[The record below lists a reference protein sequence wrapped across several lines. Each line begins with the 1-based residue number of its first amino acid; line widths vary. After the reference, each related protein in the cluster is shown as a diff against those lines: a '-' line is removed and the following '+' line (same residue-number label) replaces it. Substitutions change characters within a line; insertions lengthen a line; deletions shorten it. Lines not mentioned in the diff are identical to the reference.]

1 MNYLK
6 YIYNSIITPFTV
18 PDSWEDVPFKTFVAY
33 NRLIEE
39 GKADNQQVIYN
50 LFMPDV
56 PLDYW
61 NKPHDPKLYQ
71 SINNQLNFISTE
83 PSKEVPTHI
92 VHDDYNV
99 IVPTKIDNVTANQY
113 FGALKA
119 VNDVVKDKGTDVNTL
134 EIMPELIAI
143 LMFKETGK
151 GTIESLAKEI
161 NELPTDKV
169 YGLGCFFLQKLTVL
183 KNGTTLICR
192 VKDLMRRILTLVM
205 AEFLIIMVILL
216 RLITFRK
223 GSLVSVLLYLK
234 RKLLKFT
241 CRYRLPLIFKSVKEN
256 IPTS

>member
-6 YIYNSIITPFTV
+6 YIWENIKTPFSV
-18 PDSWEDVPFKTFVAY
+18 ADSWDDVPFKTFVAY
-33 NRLIEE
+33 NKLIEDGE
-39 GKADNQQVIYN
+39 ADDQAKIYS

-56 PLDYW
+56 PVDYW

-71 SINNQLNFISTE
+71 SINNQLNFISQE

-92 VHDDYNV
+92 VHDNYDI

-113 FGALKA
+113 WGALKA
-119 VNDVVKDKGTDVNTL
+119 VNDIIKEKGTESNTL

-151 GTIESLAKEI
+151 STIKDLSKEI
-161 NELPTDKV
+161 NDLPTPKV
-169 YGLGCFFLQKLTVL
+169 YALGCFFLQKLQDL

-192 VKDLMRRILTLVM
+192 VKRLMKRTFLLVM
-205 AEFLIIMVILL
+205 AEFLIIMVILS

-223 GSLVSVLLYLK
+223 GPLVSVYSYLK
-234 RKLLKFT
+234 RKLLKCTFKY
-241 CRYRLPLIFKSVKEN
+241 RYPLIFPSAKEN
-256 IPTS
+256 TQTS

>member
-6 YIYNSIITPFTV
+6 YIWKNIKTPFSV
-18 PDSWEDVPFKTFVAY
+18 ADSWDDVQFKTFVAY
-33 NRLIEE
+33 NKLIEDGE
-39 GKADNQQVIYN
+39 ADDQAKIYS

-56 PLDYW
+56 PIDYW

-71 SINNQLNFISTE
+71 SINNQLNFISQE

-92 VHDDYNV
+92 VHDNYDI

-113 FGALKA
+113 WGALKA
-119 VNDVVKDKGTDVNTL
+119 VNDVIKEKGAESNTL
-134 EIMPELIAI
+134 QIMPELIAI

-161 NELPTDKV
+161 NDLPTPKV
-169 YGLGCFFLQKLTVL
+169 YALGCFFLQKLTVL

-223 GSLVSVLLYLK
+223 GSFQSVYLYFK

-241 CRYRLPLIFKSVKEN
+241 FRYKLPLIFPSVKEN
-256 IPTS
+256 TPTS